1 MKTKIIPEEC
11 DPYINRV
18 TGSFEV
24 KFNPRDINDFAN
36 ATDWL
41 YQQVQDLM
49 FKYDGGISLIHSDID
64 YKLKYFVDMCDN
76 EIYIDYDRLPN
87 EFEKLYLI
95 ELKEKEKKFELE
107 LLGKR

>member
-24 KFNPRDINDFAN
+24 KFNPHDIIDFVN

-49 FKYDGGISLIHSDID
+49 FKYDGGRPLIHSDID
-64 YKLKYFVDMCDN
+64 YKLKYFV
-76 EIYIDYDRLPN
+76 EIGRAHV
-87 EFEKLYLI
+87 
-95 ELKEKEKKFELE
+95 
-107 LLGKR
+107 